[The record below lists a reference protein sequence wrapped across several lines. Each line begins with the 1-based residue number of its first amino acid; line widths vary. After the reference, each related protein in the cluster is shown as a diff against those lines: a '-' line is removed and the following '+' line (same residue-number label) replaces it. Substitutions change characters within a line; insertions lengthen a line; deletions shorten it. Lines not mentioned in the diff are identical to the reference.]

1 MPPLAIFSMT
11 GRQSVGMERSISNN
25 SMESYWTNVSSSFRV
40 NKLLSPSSKR
50 NSRSKKD
57 DDDEDDTSRMIYTDD
72 SSSSDNGS
80 DSDNH
85 PVHNSPTTSS
95 SSLSAAPAFHGQQ
108 RSFYDMID
116 DRYNHG
122 IASSKLVTNVEV
134 ASTYMDDRNQEL
146 QRPQQPLP
154 HKTDIS
160 TKSDNDDDVVDTSL
174 STASVNSGSPNS
186 VFLSKK
192 SASRIFKVTTQRLTE
207 SNKLKY
213 E

>member
-1 MPPLAIFSMT
+1 M
-11 GRQSVGMERSISNN
+11 
-25 SMESYWTNVSSSFRV
+25 SSSFRV
-40 NKLLSPSSKR
+40 NKLLSPSSKS

-57 DDDEDDTSRMIYTDD
+57 DDGDDDDTSRMIYTDD

-80 DSDNH
+80 DNDNH
-85 PVHNSPTTSS
+85 PVHNSTTTGYSS
-95 SSLSAAPAFHGQQ
+95 VSAAPAFHGQQ

-134 ASTYMDDRNQEL
+134 ATTYMDDRSQEL
-146 QRPQQPLP
+146 QRPQQSLP

-160 TKSDNDDDVVDTSL
+160 TKSDDDDDVVDTSL